1 MCSTHSPRARQFLR
15 SDAEFGSHSGWL
27 MGMHVSARC
36 APPPLSLPPPWI
48 TKFSVVEHMQR
59 AYKIESSA
67 HATAHRSDTSQ
78 QMNNRSRTEE
88 ETKIM
93 KWMLMLSLLCGS
105 HTIIHVPYRSCV
117 SLDTFHTYIVCV
129 NFFTIAIYTI
139 NFCRKR
145 QKNSEF
151 FLLVMT
157 FKFIKYTRQSYKVLL
172 DHGTNEF
179 LFSNE
184 DSDERPNQMRHAFR
198 RIFWLCLSLCMFIS
212 AWCLP
217 SIR

>member
-1 MCSTHSPRARQFLR
+1 MFHIA
-15 SDAEFGSHSGWL
+15 
-27 MGMHVSARC
+27 HVY
-36 APPPLSLPPPWI
+36 LW
-48 TKFSVVEHMQR
+48 
-59 AYKIESSA
+59 
-67 HATAHRSDTSQ
+67 
-78 QMNNRSRTEE
+78 MNN
-88 ETKIM
+88 
-93 KWMLMLSLLCGS
+93 LL
-105 HTIIHVPYRSCV
+105 
-117 SLDTFHTYIVCV
+117 LFHTYIVCV

-145 QKNSEF
+145 KKNSKF

-179 LFSNE
+179 LFSNQ

-217 SIR
+217 SIRKNSSCFSFETDFDVGSCFVLKNFASGIENATRPLHTFIIHTRTANTINRMKT

>member
-1 MCSTHSPRARQFLR
+1 MLQLTEVTHR
-15 SDAEFGSHSGWL
+15 SK
-27 MGMHVSARC
+27 
-36 APPPLSLPPPWI
+36 WI
-48 TKFSVVEHMQR
+48 TEAEQR
-59 AYKIESSA
+59 KKK
-67 HATAHRSDTSQ
+67 
-78 QMNNRSRTEE
+78 
-88 ETKIM
+88 KIM